1 MPESKLV
8 AAIARREVSKMDLVV
23 RLRDDDKNCSPELA
37 WEAADALEGAT
48 VLRKALIQQVKRL
61 TEALAEAN
69 EVLRSTYQIA
79 ARSGAETNWPPFTAR
94 VEDVLKKQH
103 AILHAQPE

>member
-1 MPESKLV
+1 MD
-8 AAIARREVSKMDLVV
+8 IVS
-23 RLRDDDKNCSPELA
+23 RLRDDDNNAAPELA
-37 WEAADALEGAT
+37 WEAADALEGEQ
-48 VLRKALIQQVKRL
+48 VLRKALMQQIKRL

-79 ARSGAETNWPPFTAR
+79 ARSGAETNWPPFVTR
-94 VEDVLKKQH
+94 VEGVLKKQH